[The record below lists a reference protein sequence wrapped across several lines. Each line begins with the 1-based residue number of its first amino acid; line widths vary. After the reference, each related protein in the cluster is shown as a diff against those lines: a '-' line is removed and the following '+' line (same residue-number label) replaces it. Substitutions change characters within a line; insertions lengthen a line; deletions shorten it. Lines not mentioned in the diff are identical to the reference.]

1 MDQPYQGVQREP
13 SIPNLWFGAIP
24 HTVVEGRTA
33 GCAYWIFE
41 TTRTIR
47 FDSITMLNLPT

>member
-1 MDQPYQGVQREP
+1 MPYQGVQREP
-13 SIPNLWFGAIP
+13 SIPNVWFGAIP